1 MISWALK
8 SNRGYLVVGGTWLG
22 MRAFGLMALLAG
34 LTLVN
39 DFPFGWLGTPGG
51 ALTNPLWAAE
61 SEDAPASRDPIE
73 SRADESRA
81 DSEQP
86 QGWVNERLRG
96 SPEPPLPYTVEPRF
110 TGIQWKAPLYVAP
123 EPGTDQLWVILQ
135 GGDRDRPGK
144 IVRMTN
150 DPDVKSTDVVLEM
163 PGRLIYGL
171 TFHPDYEEN
180 GHVYIF
186 SNGPTQEPE
195 RTNAVSRFTI
205 SNRPESVADPA
216 SELVILR
223 WRSMGHDGGDLAFG
237 QDGMLYITSGDG
249 TSDSDVWN
257 SGQDITN
264 LLATLIRIDV
274 REASSEKPYQVPPD
288 NPFLHLPEAR
298 PEIFAY
304 GFRNPWRMAIDP
316 VTGDIWVGN
325 NGQDLWE
332 TAHLVRAGDNYGWS
346 VYEGSHPFY
355 LQRQRGPTPIVPP
368 IIEHHHVESRS
379 LTGGVVYYGD
389 RFPELEGAYIYGD
402 YSTGKIWGA
411 RHQNGEL
418 TWHQE
423 LADTTLQIA
432 AFRVDQQGELL
443 IVDHGG
449 GITRLIPN
457 TEPPSMQDF
466 PRVLSETGLFTETA
480 THAVHPDLIPYDIN
494 SPAWMDGARAL
505 RFLALPAGTTIG
517 YRATRGFDLPDNAA
531 LVQTVLMDSPEGS
544 NKPPHRLETRVL
556 LRQSGE
562 WSGYSYRWR
571 DDQSDADLVPLEGE
585 DLLLTESGFTS
596 LRRSDSHAV
605 TETTNAAVRASGE
618 SIAAARPA
626 NPHGVSPGAG
636 QVWRVPSRTECLTC
650 HSRAVNFVLGMSE
663 LQLNR
668 QIGRDDGAKNQLA
681 HWKESRILTNV
692 PDELPSG
699 DRTMVSPYDPEQEL
713 DLRARSYLHVNCSVC
728 HVEAGG
734 GNAQM
739 ELEFS
744 REEDKMRLLG
754 VRPQHDTF
762 HLPNAM
768 LVAAGHPNRSVLSH
782 RLQVRGRGQM
792 PPLGTLQVDEVAVKL
807 FHDWIEK
814 MPSTEVIVKNWKLED
829 LIDDVAQVEQG
840 RSFEKGRDA
849 FQAVG
854 CRQCHRLQEEGGTV
868 GPNLTGSYQR
878 LTPRKLLE
886 SILEP
891 SKEVSD
897 QYATYQFVCHTGL
910 IVTGQVEQEDDE
922 RIIVRTGTGL
932 GDVVELAVNDV
943 ENRIK
948 SPVSNMPAETLNVL
962 HREQILD
969 LLAYILADGQSDSPR
984 FQPAP

>member
-1 MISWALK
+1 L
-8 SNRGYLVVGGTWLG
+8 
-22 MRAFGLMALLAG
+22 
-34 LTLVN
+34 
-39 DFPFGWLGTPGG
+39 
-51 ALTNPLWAAE
+51 
-61 SEDAPASRDPIE
+61 DPE
-73 SRADESRA
+73 
-81 DSEQP
+81 
-86 QGWVNERLRG
+86 
-96 SPEPPLPYTVEPRF
+96 
-110 TGIQWKAPLYVAP
+110 
-123 EPGTDQLWVILQ
+123 
-135 GGDRDRPGK
+135 
-144 IVRMTN
+144 
-150 DPDVKSTDVVLEM
+150 
-163 PGRLIYGL
+163 
-171 TFHPDYEEN
+171 
-180 GHVYIF
+180 
-186 SNGPTQEPE
+186 
-195 RTNAVSRFTI
+195 
-205 SNRPESVADPA
+205 
-216 SELVILR
+216 SELVILE

-249 TSDSDVWN
+249 TSDSDIWN

-274 REASSEKPYQVPPD
+274 SKATPETPFQIPPD

-304 GFRNPWRMAIDP
+304 GFRNPWRMSIDP
-316 VTGDIWVGN
+316 ITGDIWVGN

-346 VYEGSHPFY
+346 VYEGNHPFY

-379 LTGGVVYYGD
+379 LTGGVVYYGV

-411 RHQNGEL
+411 RHQDGEL
-418 TWHQE
+418 TWHIE

-432 AFRVDQQGELL
+432 AFRVDQHGELL

-449 GITRLIPN
+449 GIARLIPN
-457 TEPPSMQDF
+457 TEPPSMLDF

-480 THAVHPDLIPYDIN
+480 THEVHSGLIPYEIN

-505 RFLALPAGTTIG
+505 RYMALPAGTTIG
-517 YRATRGFDLPDNAA
+517 YRATRGFDFPDHAA

-544 NKPPHRLETRVL
+544 NKPPRRLETRVL
-556 LRQSGE
+556 LRQAGE
-562 WSGYSYRWR
+562 WTGYSYRWR
-571 DDQSDADLVPLEGE
+571 NDQSDADLVPLEGE
-585 DLLLTESGFTS
+585 NLVFTESGFTS
-596 LRRSDSHAV
+596 LTRSEPGIGEV
-605 TETTNAAVRASGE
+605 ETNNLAAQASAESNAA
-618 SIAAARPA
+618 IRPV
-626 NPHGVSPGAG
+626 NPHGPLSGAG
-636 QVWRVPSRTECLTC
+636 QAWRVPSRTECLTC

-668 QIGRDDGAKNQLA
+668 EIGNDGDSINQLV
-681 HWKESRILTNV
+681 HWKENNILTNV
-692 PDELPSG
+692 PDKLPSS
-699 DRTMVSPYDPEQEL
+699 DRTMVSPYDSERDV
-713 DLRARSYLHVNCSVC
+713 DLRARSYLHVNCSMC

-768 LVAAGHPNRSVLSH
+768 LVAPGAPNRSVLSH

-807 FHDWIEK
+807 FHDWIER
-814 MPSTEVIVKNWKLED
+814 MPTTEVFVRNWKLED
-829 LIDDVAQVEQG
+829 LVDDLPAVEQG

-849 FQAVG
+849 FQATG

-868 GPNLTGSYQR
+868 GPNLTGIYQR
-878 LTPRKLLE
+878 LTPQKLLE

-910 IVTGQVEQEDDE
+910 IITGQVEREDDE

-932 GDVVELAVNDV
+932 GDVLELAVDDV
-943 ENRIK
+943 DDRIK
-948 SPVSNMPAETLNVL
+948 SPISNMPAETLNFL
-962 HREQILD
+962 ERDQILD